1 MSSKSTFNPQDH
13 YFHEAK
19 KFGYVARSAFKLQ
32 EIDEKFKIFDHH
44 SKTIIDIWCSPGSWI
59 QYAHRVTAGK
69 AKIIGLDLKPSVP
82 NLENVHTYVCDAT
95 NIEQGT
101 KIFED
106 NNIGKVDVIMSDLA
120 PNTTWLKDIDA
131 LKCIGILEDTLWIYR
146 NYLKHDGKFAIKIFM
161 WPGFE
166 EFVKE
171 CKDTRWAANIRVF
184 KPKACRSISKETYV
198 VKWK

>member
-1 MSSKSTFNPQDH
+1 VSNPFKPQDH
-13 YFHEAK
+13 YFNEAK
-19 KFGYVARSAFKLQ
+19 KHGYVARSAFKLQ
-32 EIDEKFKIFDHH
+32 EIDEKYQLFGHDTK
-44 SKTIIDIWCSPGSWI
+44 SVIDIGCSPWSWI
-59 QYAHRVTAGK
+59 QYAHRVTKGK
-69 AKIIGLDLKPSVP
+69 AKIVWLDLKPSVP

-95 NIEQGT
+95 NIEQWT
-101 KIFED
+101 KIFEE
-106 NNIGKVDVIMSDLA
+106 NTIGKVDVIMSDLA
-120 PNTTWLKDIDA
+120 PNTTGLKDIDA

-161 WPGFE
+161 WPWFE

-171 CKDTRWAANIRVF
+171 CKNIWWANNIRVF